1 ELLPDRVDRLAL
13 RLKRWVQLRR
23 TPKAQRKVAVVLYGY
38 PPGIGATGTAALLNV
53 PKSLYRLLEAMKAE
67 GYDVGDLPEDPEEL
81 VREITAGDQAAETGQ
96 GVGDAAERHKGFE
109 AVEVQQLAEWLP
121 KESQEAVESKW
132 GDGLAASGIRT
143 MGSQLLLGGR
153 RQKNV

>member
-1 ELLPDRVDRLAL
+1 
-13 RLKRWVQLRR
+13 
-23 TPKAQRKVAVVLYGY
+23 
-38 PPGIGATGTAALLNV
+38 
-53 PKSLYRLLEAMKAE
+53 MKAE
-67 GYDVGDLPEDPEEL
+67 GYDVGDLPEE
-81 VREITAGDQAAETGQ
+81 TGDQAAETGQ

-153 RQKNV
+153 RQKNVWLAVQPPLGVPGDPMRLLFERDMTPHPQYVAFYKYIENDGKGRGRADVSAASHFMQVVVLASGPISSHQ